1 MCTIMIKIM
10 CYDNNECTQ
19 AYASE
24 SKRRMW
30 PVLKNVRSVETQ
42 RRQMQQRRSVA
53 TISCGDDSGVES
65 GHSSPYTGQ
74 ISHSQV
80 KLIKRDQQQNCGLIL
95 YSFNNFCYGLNDS
108 TFLISK
114 LKFK

>member
-1 MCTIMIKIM
+1 MY
-10 CYDNNECTQ
+10 YDNKECTQ

-24 SKRRMW
+24 SKRRVNVW

-42 RRQMQQRRSVA
+42 RRQTEQRRSVA

-80 KLIKRDQQQNCGLIL
+80 KLIKRDQQQNSGLIL
-95 YSFNNFCYGLNDS
+95 YSFNNFCYGLHDL
-108 TFLISK
+108 TV
-114 LKFK
+114 

>member
-42 RRQMQQRRSVA
+42 RRQTEQRRSVA

-80 KLIKRDQQQNCGLIL
+80 KLIKRDQQQNSGLIL
-95 YSFNNFCYGLNDS
+95 YNFNNIRYGLNDF
-108 TFLISK
+108 TFLISA